1 MNKTH
6 QLYNKYFNTY
16 KEEYDSEDLKK
27 KDFFD
32 PNQYKILG
40 KKKQKLEQTKEK
52 IKKKP
57 QKPLL
62 LEIIN
67 QNLKN

>member
-27 KDFFD
+27 KGFFD

-40 KKKQKLEQTKEK
+40 KKKHELEQTKEK

-62 LEIIN
+62 FEIIN

>member
-32 PNQYKILG
+32 PN
-40 KKKQKLEQTKEK
+40 
-52 IKKKP
+52 
-57 QKPLL
+57 
-62 LEIIN
+62 
-67 QNLKN
+67 